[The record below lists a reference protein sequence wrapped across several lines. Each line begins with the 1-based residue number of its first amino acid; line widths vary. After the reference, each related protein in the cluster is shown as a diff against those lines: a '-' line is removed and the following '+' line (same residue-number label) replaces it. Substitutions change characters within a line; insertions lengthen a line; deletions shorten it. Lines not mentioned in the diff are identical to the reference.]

1 MSATGRTGPDAPDA
15 SEIAALC
22 RDADF
27 VRFVAHADGDALAA
41 TGLIARALSDAGVPF
56 QASVARSGN
65 LARPDNTDDVTT
77 LLVGGTHP
85 SYDGAI
91 AASTEPASV
100 LAEAAARELAADPD
114 PVLALAGV
122 VAAEGHPS
130 EYAEVLDR
138 AQSRDLVT
146 QRPGVGIPTAD
157 LANGLA
163 HTTLAHAS
171 FSGNEGAV
179 TASLADLELP
189 VDLDTRAQRRLA
201 SLLALET
208 VSADGATPRAAEAVE
223 RALHPHATDGPFT
236 TVEGFADVLDVVARE
251 APGTALALA
260 LGHDVKTPALDAW
273 RAHAKRA
280 HTALRG
286 ATTGRYDGLFVARIE
301 SAEGE
306 PAPVRTTARLL
317 RDFRSPEPV
326 ALVVSEG
333 KAAAC
338 ATEEQGQIGE
348 QMATAATAVS
358 GTGGGRDRQGYAEF
372 EADVSASEFVTAF
385 REAQ

>member
-1 MSATGRTGPDAPDA
+1 MSATGRTGADAPDA
-15 SEIAALC
+15 SEIAAVC

-41 TGLIARALSDAGVPF
+41 TGLIARALSDAGIPF

-77 LLVGGTHP
+77 LLVGGSNP
-85 SYDGAI
+85 SYDGSI
-91 AASTEPASV
+91 AANTEPASV
-100 LAEAAARELAADPD
+100 TAEAVSRELAADPD
-114 PVLALAGV
+114 PVLTLAGV

-130 EYAEVLDR
+130 EYAGILER
-138 AQSRDLVT
+138 ATSRDLVT

-179 TASLADLELP
+179 TASLADLDLP

-201 SLLALET
+201 SLLALAT

-223 RALHPHATDGPFT
+223 RALHPHATDGPFA

-260 LGHDVKTPALDAW
+260 LGHDVKTPALEAW

-286 ATTGRYDGLFVARIE
+286 ATTGRYDGLYVARID
-301 SAEGE
+301 AENAT
-306 PAPVRTTARLL
+306 APVRTTARLL

-326 ALVVSEG
+326 SLVVSDG

-338 ATEEQGQIGE
+338 ATEEQGQLGE
-348 QMATAATAVS
+348 RMATAATAVS

-372 EADVSASEFVTAF
+372 GADVSASEFVTAF